1 MPISKGSFAIA
12 LASIAVAISCY
23 GAFFKPMSLPNHKVS
38 TEQPSIIVTNMPLTP
53 DNSDLNLNELHD
65 KIKSM
70 QRQITALTLQNPSID
85 QEYSDS
91 DFKELV
97 LAVLVEKE
105 QQEADK
111 MREDNPLYSFYADL
125 PQDYDLRIKSEPE
138 YAKKI
143 SAQLREQILN
153 PNLADIDR
161 LAALSQLQMNM
172 YILNKPKMPEYDFEV
187 VDNILGL
194 AENSTDDKFK
204 IQAIEVTTQSPV
216 LDYRLA
222 ERFTSLLKQDSND
235 YIRRLAGQ
243 GLLAQYYQA
252 QDSQSEYSK
261 QIAQHILSLYQDS
274 SDSTVKS
281 VLNEMIGNEGLLEE
295 MRKHAESGS

>member
-23 GAFFKPMSLPNHKVS
+23 GAFFKSAPLVAHQFDTEILQKSVKDLPKNSHDS
-38 TEQPSIIVTNMPLTP
+38 PPSITELHNKISALQRQVA
-53 DNSDLNLNELHD
+53 NLN
-65 KIKSM
+65 
-70 QRQITALTLQNPSID
+70 LQNPTANKVQNTD
-85 QEYSDS
+85 E
-91 DFKELV
+91 FKELV

-105 QQEADK
+105 QEEVEK
-111 MREDNPLYSFYADL
+111 MREENPLYGFYADL
-125 PQDYDLRIKSEPE
+125 PQDYELRIKSEPE
-138 YAKKI
+138 YAKKVT
-143 SAQLREQILN
+143 AQLREQILN

-172 YILNKPKMPEYDFEV
+172 YILNKSKMPEYDFEV
-187 VDNILGL
+187 VDNILDL

-252 QDSQSEYSK
+252 QDSQNEYSK
-261 QIAQHILSLYQDS
+261 QIAQHILSLYQNT

-281 VLNEMIGNEGLLEE
+281 VLNDMMGNESLLEE
-295 MRKHAESGS
+295 MRKHTEG

>member
-23 GAFFKPMSLPNHKVS
+23 GAFFKSAPLVAHQLDTEILQQSVKDLPKNSHDS
-38 TEQPSIIVTNMPLTP
+38 PPSITELHNKISALQRQVA
-53 DNSDLNLNELHD
+53 NLN
-65 KIKSM
+65 
-70 QRQITALTLQNPSID
+70 LQNPTANKVQNTD
-85 QEYSDS
+85 E
-91 DFKELV
+91 FKELV

-105 QQEADK
+105 QEEVAK
-111 MREDNPLYSFYADL
+111 MREENPLYGFYVDL
-125 PQDYDLRIKSEPE
+125 PQDYELRIKSEPE
-138 YAKKI
+138 YAKKVT
-143 SAQLREQILN
+143 AQLREQILN

-172 YILNKPKMPEYDFEV
+172 YILNKSKMPEYDFEV
-187 VDNILGL
+187 VDNILDL

-252 QDSQSEYSK
+252 QDSQNEYSK
-261 QIAQHILSLYQDS
+261 QIAQHILSLYQNT

-281 VLNEMIGNEGLLEE
+281 VLNDMMGNESLLEE
-295 MRKHAESGS
+295 MRKHTEG

>member
-1 MPISKGSFAIA
+1 MLISKGSFAIA

-23 GAFFKPMSLPNHKVS
+23 GAFFKSAPLVAHQLDTEILQQSVKDLPKNSHDS
-38 TEQPSIIVTNMPLTP
+38 PPSITELHNKISALQRQVA
-53 DNSDLNLNELHD
+53 NLN
-65 KIKSM
+65 
-70 QRQITALTLQNPSID
+70 LQNPTANKVQNTD
-85 QEYSDS
+85 E
-91 DFKELV
+91 FKELV

-105 QQEADK
+105 QEEVAK
-111 MREDNPLYSFYADL
+111 MREENPLYGFYADL
-125 PQDYDLRIKSEPE
+125 PQDYELRIKSEPE
-138 YAKKI
+138 YAKKVT
-143 SAQLREQILN
+143 AQLREQILN

-172 YILNKPKMPEYDFEV
+172 YILNKSKMPEYDFEV
-187 VDNILGL
+187 VDNILDL

-252 QDSQSEYSK
+252 QDSQNEYSK
-261 QIAQHILSLYQDS
+261 QIAQHILSLYQNT

-281 VLNEMIGNEGLLEE
+281 VLNDMMGNESLLEE
-295 MRKHAESGS
+295 MRKHTEG

>member
-23 GAFFKPMSLPNHKVS
+23 GAFFKSAPLVAHQLDTEILQQSVKDLPKNSHDS
-38 TEQPSIIVTNMPLTP
+38 PPSITELHNKISALQRQVA
-53 DNSDLNLNELHD
+53 NLN
-65 KIKSM
+65 
-70 QRQITALTLQNPSID
+70 LQNPTANKVQNTD
-85 QEYSDS
+85 E
-91 DFKELV
+91 FKELV

-105 QQEADK
+105 QEEVAK
-111 MREDNPLYSFYADL
+111 MREENPLYGFYADL
-125 PQDYDLRIKSEPE
+125 PQDYELRIKSEPE
-138 YAKKI
+138 YAKKVT
-143 SAQLREQILN
+143 AQLREQILN

-172 YILNKPKMPEYDFEV
+172 YILNKSKMPEYDFEV
-187 VDNILGL
+187 VDNILDL

-252 QDSQSEYSK
+252 QDSQNEYSK
-261 QIAQHILSLYQDS
+261 QIAQHILSLYQNT

-281 VLNEMIGNEGLLEE
+281 VLNDMMGNESLLEE
-295 MRKHAESGS
+295 MRKHTEG